1 MYVPPSFDEQRPAV
15 LHQLIQTHPLGT
27 VVTHGAG
34 GLDAV
39 HVPFEIEAA
48 SADAPFGILR
58 AHVAR
63 KNPLWQQQGDDV
75 MVLFQGPSAY
85 VAPELY
91 EAKAQTGM
99 VVPTWNYATVHAH
112 GKLQAMDDPAWLL
125 AMLDRLTAHHESRRA
140 TPWSV
145 HDAPREYID
154 RLLAMVVGI
163 EIRIERLQGIFKLSQ
178 NHPAQ
183 NQRNIVA
190 DMAGNAS
197 TAGMAEMMRAPNG
210 D

>member
-1 MYVPPSFDEQRPAV
+1 MYVPPYFDEQRPEI
-15 LHQLIQTHPLGT
+15 LHGLIEAHPLGT

-39 HVPFEIEAA
+39 HVPFEIEAP
-48 SADAPFGILR
+48 SDDAPFGILR
-58 AHVAR
+58 AHVSR
-63 KNPLWQQQGDDV
+63 KNPLWRQHGDAA

-112 GKLQAMDDPAWLL
+112 GKLQAIEDPAWIL
-125 AMLDRLTAHHESRRA
+125 AMLDRLTAHHEGKRA

-145 HDAPREYID
+145 HDAPGEYID
-154 RLLAMVVGI
+154 RLLALIVGI
-163 EIRIERLQGIFKLSQ
+163 EIRIERLQGICKLSQ
-178 NHPAQ
+178 NQSAQ
-183 NQRNIVA
+183 NKKNIVE
-190 DMAGNAS
+190 DMAS
-197 TAGMAEMMRAPNG
+197 RPETANMAMLMAKG

>member
-1 MYVPPSFDEQRPAV
+1 MYVPPKFDEQRPNV
-15 LHQLIQTHPLGT
+15 LHGLIQAYPLGT

-39 HVPFEIEAA
+39 HVPFDIEAA

-63 KNPLWQQQGDDV
+63 KNPLWRQQGEAV

-112 GKLQAMDDPAWLL
+112 GTLRAIEDPVWIL
-125 AMLDRLTAHHESRRA
+125 AMLDRLTAHHEGKRA

-154 RLLAMVVGI
+154 KLLAMIVGI
-163 EIRIERLQGIFKLSQ
+163 EIRIERLQGIRKLSQ
-178 NHPAQ
+178 NQPEQ
-183 NQRNIVA
+183 NQRNIEA
-190 DMAGNAS
+190 DMAANPA
-197 TAGMAEMMRAPNG
+197 TAGMAALMRQG
-210 D
+210 